1 MTLNWVYKYI
11 YSYLRKQVLTMDEN
25 PTQDKLMLQGLLHFP
40 TSVGSALIK
49 PEDQGKIRGKA
60 MAAMR
65 DQTQRQFQQLYDQM
79 QTLVDQAAALK
90 TRVEI
95 SENIYKANIPFDP
108 VIGQDYYFY
117 KRDNGTHFLSM
128 ISPEE
133 WGKPKISQQFQARVR
148 LLSDHTWEVHKD

>member
-1 MTLNWVYKYI
+1 
-11 YSYLRKQVLTMDEN
+11 MDNAGGKDSLEMN
-25 PTQDKLMLQGLLHFP
+25 GLMAFP
-40 TSVGSALIK
+40 RSVGSAIIK
-49 PEDQGKIRGKA
+49 PEDLGKIRGKS

-65 DQTQRQFQQLYDQM
+65 DQTQRQLNQLYAQM

-95 SENIYKANIPFDP
+95 SENIYNSNIPFEP
-108 VIGQDYYFY
+108 VVGQDYFMY

-133 WGKPKISQQFQARVR
+133 WGKPEIKKQFQARVT
-148 LLSDHTWEVHKD
+148 LLSDHTWEVHT